1 MVDAIQNIL
10 LKFRKRPALFVFT
23 AMATLFFCILEQY
36 NVLTKDYGTWS
47 KLFGDNY
54 LTDLNSL
61 VEKLGLTFRN
71 PSLLL
76 ILFLFTVLL
85 LVSISAILG
94 FSYSGFFHQMLC
106 ASEGEAKAPAEMRTG
121 ISRHF
126 VKLSLFF
133 LASIPATIIFVALFL
148 YTLVPSVL
156 SIMYF
161 FTGSSSIFF
170 PMLAICIL
178 TILVD
183 VFALIFYA
191 MYISFIIP
199 ALFSFQKG
207 GVGVAFRMVN
217 AYCWYLL
224 PRTLAFLAL
233 NLGLRVLLLF
243 LHYGWG
249 SGALGIFLLI
259 GTWVIRTIIDTCYL
273 HFVFNTFSAMKSD
286 MYEVVE

>member
-1 MVDAIQNIL
+1 MVDAIRNIL
-10 LKFRKRPALFVFT
+10 LKFRKRPALFIFT
-23 AMATLFFCILEQY
+23 AAATLFFCILEQY
-36 NVLTKDYGTWS
+36 NVLTKDYGTWGD
-47 KLFGDNY
+47 LFGSDY

-61 VEKLGLTFRN
+61 LEKIGLTFRN

-85 LVSISAILG
+85 LVAISAILG
-94 FSYSGFFHQMLC
+94 FSYAGHFHQMLC

-121 ISRHF
+121 ISRYF
-126 VKLSLFF
+126 LKLSLFF
-133 LASIPATIIFVALFL
+133 LAAIPATIVFVVLFL

-156 SIMYF
+156 SVMYF

-170 PMLAICIL
+170 PMLVICIL

-183 VFALIFYA
+183 IFALIFYT
-191 MYISFIIP
+191 MYLSFTIP
-199 ALFSFQKG
+199 ALLSFPKG
-207 GVGVAFRMVN
+207 GVGVAFRMAN

-233 NLGLRVLLLF
+233 NLGLRALLLL
-243 LHYGWG
+243 LHYGWE
-249 SGALGIFLLI
+249 SGALGILLLI
-259 GTWVIRTIIDTCYL
+259 GTWIIRTLIDICYL

-286 MYEVVE
+286 MYEVAE